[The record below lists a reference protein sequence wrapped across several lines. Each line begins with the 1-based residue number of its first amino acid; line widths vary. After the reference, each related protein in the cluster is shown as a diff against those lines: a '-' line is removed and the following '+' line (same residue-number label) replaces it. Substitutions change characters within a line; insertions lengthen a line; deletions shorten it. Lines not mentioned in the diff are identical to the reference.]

1 MSHDLQE
8 PGLISICMRRASV
21 GGRIDPVAD
30 KDVCV
35 GVHMIPPATDPRY

>member
-8 PGLISICMRRASV
+8 PGLICICMRRASV
-21 GGRIDPVAD
+21 GGRIDPVAN

-35 GVHMIPPATDPRY
+35 GVHMI